1 MIANK
6 NNIPEKVLEKSIH
19 EFDAQNMSELN
30 LSMSRNSPMVSK
42 YQAFNNSHDGNKD
55 SVCFN
60 IEPEREKR
68 KKGINLA
75 SKKAQE

>member
-1 MIANK
+1 
-6 NNIPEKVLEKSIH
+6 
-19 EFDAQNMSELN
+19 MSELN

-42 YQAFNNSHDGNKD
+42 YQTFNNSNDGNKD